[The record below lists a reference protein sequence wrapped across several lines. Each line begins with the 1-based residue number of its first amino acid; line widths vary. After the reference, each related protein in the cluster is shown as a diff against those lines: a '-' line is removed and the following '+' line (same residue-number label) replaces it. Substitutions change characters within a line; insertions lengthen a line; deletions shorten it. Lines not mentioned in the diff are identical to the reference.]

1 MHPVGEWNQYY
12 VPAGHEKRG
21 GHGSVNSESD
31 VWNHRRVKMNA
42 DGAYLETQ
50 GGPNPARS
58 LGKRGYGPELSLRCG
73 SLDLQS
79 ADGA

>member
-1 MHPVGEWNQYY
+1 
-12 VPAGHEKRG
+12 
-21 GHGSVNSESD
+21 
-31 VWNHRRVKMNA
+31 MNA

-50 GGPNPARS
+50 GGPNPAWS
-58 LGKRGYGPELSLRCG
+58 LGKRDYGPELSLRCG